1 MRITLDLDI
10 DEIVEQLPDS
20 YLLREVK
27 FRGLKVEYDNHDKE
41 NEENSEMSRLVN
53 DHRLGKQGS
62 SEALI
67 KLCYDMV
74 GKIV

>member
-1 MRITLDLDI
+1 MRIDLDI
-10 DEIVEQLPDS
+10 DEIMEQISDNC
-20 YLLREVK
+20 LLEEVK
-27 FRGLKVEYDNHDKE
+27 FRKLLGEPSNDELE
-41 NEENSEMSRLVN
+41 RLVN
-53 DHRLGKQGS
+53 DHSLGKHGS

>member
-10 DEIVEQLPDS
+10 DEIVEQISDS

-41 NEENSEMSRLVN
+41 KRGE
-53 DHRLGKQGS
+53 Q
-62 SEALI
+62 
-67 KLCYDMV
+67 
-74 GKIV
+74 

>member
-41 NEENSEMSRLVN
+41 NEENSEMDRLVN

-62 SEALI
+62 SEALV

>member
-10 DEIVEQLPDS
+10 DEIVEQISDS

-27 FRGLKVEYDNHDKE
+27 FRGLKVEYDKHDKE
-41 NEENSEMSRLVN
+41 NEENSEMDRLVN

-62 SEALI
+62 VEALV

>member
-1 MRITLDLDI
+1 MRIDLDI
-10 DEIVEQLPDS
+10 DEIMEQISDS
-20 YLLREVK
+20 YLLEEVK
-27 FRGLKVEYDNHDKE
+27 FRGLKVEYDNRYKE
-41 NEENSEMSRLVN
+41 SEESSEMSRLVN

-67 KLCYDMV
+67 KLCYDVV